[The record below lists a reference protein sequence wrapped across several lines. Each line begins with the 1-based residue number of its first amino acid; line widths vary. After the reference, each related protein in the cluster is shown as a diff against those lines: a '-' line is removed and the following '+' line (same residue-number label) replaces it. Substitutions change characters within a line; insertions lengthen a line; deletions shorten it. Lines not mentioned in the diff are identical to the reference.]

1 MSLTITIELGD
12 ADLQHFI
19 DGMRKAQEETKH
31 LTALQVTDA
40 AKKLLADSA
49 GVQVPGFIAERLAKL
64 DSMIAMVHDAGWAL
78 PADDQQRVLS
88 ALTYFADPKDV
99 IPDTVP
105 VLGFLDDAIMIELCV
120 RELKHELDAY
130 EDFCDFRNTEA
141 HRLGVDPAD
150 HAVQRAD
157 WLEGRR
163 EELQDRMRRRRRDS
177 YSGAGGGS
185 WKPTLF
191 KFG

>member
-19 DGMRKAQEETKH
+19 DGMRKAQDEARH
-31 LTALQVTDA
+31 LSAQQVTDA
-40 AKKLLADSA
+40 AKRLLADSA
-49 GVQVPGFIAERLAKL
+49 GCAVPAFIGERLGKL
-64 DSMIAMVHDAGWAL
+64 GAMIEMVHDAGWAL
-78 PADDQQRVLS
+78 PDEDKQRVLS

-130 EDFCDFRNTEA
+130 EDFCDFRTSEA
-141 HRLGVDPAD
+141 RRLGVDASD
-150 HAVQRAD
+150 HDVQRAD

-163 EELQDRMRRRRRDS
+163 DELQDRMRRRRRDS
-177 YSGAGGGS
+177 YSGAGGG
-185 WKPTLF
+185 WRPTLF

>member
-1 MSLTITIELGD
+1 MSLAITIELGD

-19 DGMRKAQEETKH
+19 DAMQRAQQESKH
-31 LTALQVTDA
+31 LSAREVTDA
-40 AKKLLADSA
+40 ASKLLVD
-49 GVQVPGFIAERLAKL
+49 GHKIKLPHFIAERLGKL
-64 DSMIAMVHDAGWAL
+64 DSMIAMVNDEGFSL
-78 PADDQQRVLS
+78 PEEDRQRVL
-88 ALTYFADPKDV
+88 ACLTYFANPEDI
-99 IPDTVP
+99 IPDNVP

-130 EDFCDFRNTEA
+130 DDFCDFRNSEA
-141 HRLGVDPAD
+141 RRHGVDPASHD
-150 HAVQRAD
+150 VQRAD

-177 YSGAGGGS
+177 YSGVGGG

>member
-1 MSLTITIELGD
+1 MSLSITIDLGD

-31 LTALQVTDA
+31 LSPQQITDA
-40 AKKLLADSA
+40 AQKLLSDS
-49 GVQVPGFIAERLAKL
+49 VNVPVPAFIGERLAKL
-64 DSMIAMVHDAGWAL
+64 DAMIRMVHDAGWAL
-78 PADDQQRVLS
+78 PDDDKQRVLS

-130 EDFCDFRNTEA
+130 DDFCDFRNTEA
-141 HRLGVDPAD
+141 QRHGVDPAD
-150 HAVQRAD
+150 HSIDRAG

-177 YSGAGGGS
+177 YSGSGG
-185 WKPTLF
+185 WKPMLF

>member
-1 MSLTITIELGD
+1 MSLSITIDLGD

-19 DGMRKAQEETKH
+19 DGMKKAQEETKH
-31 LTALQVTDA
+31 LTAQQITDA
-40 AKKLLADSA
+40 ARKLLADSVS
-49 GVQVPGFIAERLAKL
+49 VQVPHFIAERLSKL
-64 DSMIAMVHDAGWAL
+64 DAMINMVHDAGWAL
-78 PADDQQRVLS
+78 PEEDKTRVLS

-130 EDFCDFRNTEA
+130 EDFCDFRNAEA
-141 HRLGVDPAD
+141 ARLGVDPASHD
-150 HAVQRAD
+150 VQRAQ

-163 EELQDRMRRRRRDS
+163 EELQDRMRRRRRES
-177 YSGAGGGS
+177 YSGAGSS

>member
-19 DGMRKAQEETKH
+19 DGMTKAQEETRH
-31 LTALQVTDA
+31 LTPQQITDA
-40 AKKLLADSA
+40 AMKLLSDSR
-49 GVQVPGFIAERLAKL
+49 GTQVPAFIADRLAKL
-64 DSMIAMVHDAGWAL
+64 DAMINMVHDVGWAL
-78 PADDQQRVLS
+78 PDEDKVRVLS

-130 EDFCDFRNTEA
+130 EDFCDFRTAEA
-141 HRLGVDPAD
+141 KRHNVDP
-150 HAVQRAD
+150 HTLQMQRLD

-177 YSGAGGGS
+177 YSGTGG
-185 WKPTLF
+185 WKPSLF
-191 KFG
+191 RFS

>member
-1 MSLTITIELGD
+1 MSLTITIDLGD

-19 DGMRKAQEETKH
+19 DGMKKAQEETRH
-31 LTALQVTDA
+31 LTAQQITDA
-40 AKKLLADSA
+40 ARKLLADSSE
-49 GVQVPGFIAERLAKL
+49 VTVPHFIAERLAKL
-64 DSMIAMVHDAGWAL
+64 DAMINMVHDAGWAL
-78 PADDQQRVLS
+78 PDEDKTRVLS

-130 EDFCDFRNTEA
+130 DDFCDFRNSEA
-141 HRLGVDPAD
+141 GRLGVDPASHD
-150 HAVQRAD
+150 VQRAR

-177 YSGAGGGS
+177 YSGSGSS
-185 WKPTLF
+185 WKPALF

>member
-1 MSLTITIELGD
+1 MSLSITIDLGD

-31 LTALQVTDA
+31 LSAQQITDA
-40 AKKLLADSA
+40 AKKLLSDSA
-49 GVQVPGFIAERLAKL
+49 GVQVPAFIGERLAKL
-64 DSMIAMVHDAGWAL
+64 DAMIRMVHDAGWAL
-78 PADDQQRVLS
+78 PDEDKQRVLS

-130 EDFCDFRNTEA
+130 DDFCDFRNTEA
-141 HRLGVDPAD
+141 HRHGVDPAD
-150 HAVQRAD
+150 HSVDRAD

-177 YSGAGGGS
+177 YSGSGG
-185 WKPTLF
+185 WKPMLF

>member
-1 MSLTITIELGD
+1 MSLSITIDLGD

-31 LTALQVTDA
+31 LSAQQVTDA

-49 GVQVPGFIAERLAKL
+49 GVQVPAFIAERLSKL
-64 DSMIAMVHDAGWAL
+64 DAMISMVHDSGWAL
-78 PADDQQRVLS
+78 PEEDKQRVLS

-130 EDFCDFRNTEA
+130 DDFCDFRNAEA
-141 HRLGVDPAD
+141 ERLGVDPAS
-150 HAVQRAD
+150 HELQRAD

-177 YSGAGGGS
+177 YSGTSG
-185 WKPTLF
+185 WKPMLF

>member
-1 MSLTITIELGD
+1 MSLSITIDLGD

-31 LTALQVTDA
+31 LSPQQVTDA

-49 GVQVPGFIAERLAKL
+49 GVQVPGFIAERLSKL
-64 DSMIAMVHDAGWAL
+64 DAMISMVHDAGWAL
-78 PADDQQRVLS
+78 PEEDKTRVLS

-130 EDFCDFRNTEA
+130 DDFCDFRNSEA
-141 HRLGVDPAD
+141 RRHGVDPAD
-150 HAVQRAD
+150 HSIERAD

-177 YSGAGGGS
+177 YSGAGG

>member
-19 DGMRKAQEETKH
+19 DGMKKAQEETKH
-31 LTALQVTDA
+31 LSAQQITDA
-40 AKKLLADSA
+40 ARKLLADSA
-49 GVQVPGFIAERLAKL
+49 NVPVPHFIAERLAKL
-64 DSMIAMVHDAGWAL
+64 DAMIAMVHDAGWAL
-78 PADDQQRVLS
+78 PDEDKGRVLS

-130 EDFCDFRNTEA
+130 DDFCDFRNNEA
-141 HRLGVDPAD
+141 ARLGVDPASHD
-150 HAVQRAD
+150 VQRAQ

-163 EELQDRMRRRRRDS
+163 EELQDCMRRRRRDS
-177 YSGAGGGS
+177 YSGTTGS

-191 KFG
+191 RFG

>member
-1 MSLTITIELGD
+1 MSLSITIDLGD

-31 LTALQVTDA
+31 LSAQQVTDA

-49 GVQVPGFIAERLAKL
+49 GVQVPAFIAERLSKL
-64 DSMIAMVHDAGWAL
+64 DAMISMVHDSGWAL
-78 PADDQQRVLS
+78 PEEDKQRVLS

-130 EDFCDFRNTEA
+130 DDFCDFRNAEA
-141 HRLGVDPAD
+141 ERLGVDPAS
-150 HAVQRAD
+150 HELQRAD

-177 YSGAGGGS
+177 YSGPSG
-185 WKPTLF
+185 WKPMLF

>member
-19 DGMRKAQEETKH
+19 DGMKKAQEETKH
-31 LTALQVTDA
+31 LSAQQITDA
-40 AKKLLADSA
+40 ARKLLADSA
-49 GVQVPGFIAERLAKL
+49 SVEVPHFIAERLAKL
-64 DSMIAMVHDAGWAL
+64 DAMINMVHDAGWAL
-78 PADDQQRVLS
+78 PDEDKTRVLS

-130 EDFCDFRNTEA
+130 DDFCDFRNSEA
-141 HRLGVDPAD
+141 GRLGVDPAS
-150 HAVQRAD
+150 HEVQRAQ

-177 YSGAGGGS
+177 YSGSGSS
-185 WKPTLF
+185 WKPALF

>member
-19 DGMRKAQEETKH
+19 DGMKKAQEETRH
-31 LTALQVTDA
+31 LSAQQVTDA
-40 AKKLLADSA
+40 AGKLLSESRD
-49 GVQVPGFIAERLAKL
+49 VQVPGFIAERLGKL
-64 DSMIAMVHDAGWAL
+64 DAMINMVHDAGWAL
-78 PADDQQRVLS
+78 PDEDKQRVLS

-130 EDFCDFRNTEA
+130 EDFCDYRKSEA
-141 HRLGVDPAD
+141 ERRGEDTANMG
-150 HAVQRAD
+150 RED

-163 EELQDRMRRRRRDS
+163 AELQDRMHRRRRDS
-177 YSGAGGGS
+177 YSGTGS
-185 WKPTLF
+185 WKPALF
-191 KFG
+191 KFGG

>member
-12 ADLQHFI
+12 ADLAHFI
-19 DGMRKAQEETKH
+19 DGMKKAQVETKH
-31 LTALQVTDA
+31 LSAQQITDA

-49 GVQVPGFIAERLAKL
+49 NVQVPGFIAERLGKL
-64 DSMIAMVHDAGWAL
+64 DAMIAMVHDTGWAL
-78 PADDQQRVLS
+78 PEEDKQRVLS

-130 EDFCDFRNTEA
+130 DDFCDFRRAEA
-141 HRLGVDPAD
+141 ERRGEDLSNM
-150 HAVQRAD
+150 QRAD

-163 EELQDRMRRRRRDS
+163 LELQDRMHRRRRES
-177 YSGAGGGS
+177 YSGQGS
-185 WKPTLF
+185 WKPALF
-191 KFG
+191 KFGG

>member
-1 MSLTITIELGD
+1 MSLTITIDLGD

-19 DGMRKAQEETKH
+19 DGMKKAQEETKH
-31 LTALQVTDA
+31 LTAQQITDA
-40 AKKLLADSA
+40 ARKLLADSA
-49 GVQVPGFIAERLAKL
+49 NVPVPHFIAERLAKL
-64 DSMIAMVHDAGWAL
+64 DAMINMVHDVGWAL
-78 PADDQQRVLS
+78 PEEDKTRVLS

-130 EDFCDFRNTEA
+130 DDFCDFRNSEA
-141 HRLGVDPAD
+141 GRLGVDPAS
-150 HAVQRAD
+150 HEVQRAR

-177 YSGAGGGS
+177 YSGSGSS
-185 WKPTLF
+185 WKPALF

>member
-1 MSLTITIELGD
+1 MSLSITIDLGD

-19 DGMRKAQEETKH
+19 DGMKKAQEETKH
-31 LTALQVTDA
+31 LSAQQITDA
-40 AKKLLADSA
+40 ARKLLADS
-49 GVQVPGFIAERLAKL
+49 VNVPVPHFIAERLSKL
-64 DSMIAMVHDAGWAL
+64 DAMINMVHDAGWAL
-78 PADDQQRVLS
+78 PDEDKNRVLS

-130 EDFCDFRNTEA
+130 DDFCDFRNAEA
-141 HRLGVDPAD
+141 ARLGVDPASHD
-150 HAVQRAD
+150 VQRAH

-177 YSGAGGGS
+177 YSGAGS
-185 WKPTLF
+185 AWKPALF

>member
-1 MSLTITIELGD
+1 MSLSITIDLGD

-31 LTALQVTDA
+31 LSPQQITDA
-40 AKKLLADSA
+40 ARKLLADSA
-49 GVQVPGFIAERLAKL
+49 GVQVPGFIAERLSKL
-64 DSMIAMVHDAGWAL
+64 DAMISMVHDTGWAL
-78 PADDQQRVLS
+78 PEEDKTRVLS

-130 EDFCDFRNTEA
+130 DDFCDFRNTEA
-141 HRLGVDPAD
+141 ARHGVDPAD
-150 HAVQRAD
+150 HTIERAD

-177 YSGAGGGS
+177 YSGSGG
-185 WKPTLF
+185 WKPMLF

>member
-1 MSLTITIELGD
+1 MSLTITIDLGD

-31 LTALQVTDA
+31 LSAQQITDA

-49 GVQVPGFIAERLAKL
+49 GVQVPEFIAERLAKL
-64 DSMIAMVHDAGWAL
+64 GAMSDMVHDTGWAL
-78 PADDQQRVLS
+78 PDEDKQRVLS

-120 RELKHELDAY
+120 RELRHELDAY
-130 EDFCDFRNTEA
+130 EDFCDFRNAEA
-141 HRLGVDPAD
+141 RRLGVDPAGHD
-150 HAVQRAD
+150 VQRAD

-177 YSGAGGGS
+177 YSGAGGS
-185 WKPTLF
+185 WRPTLF

>member
-1 MSLTITIELGD
+1 MSLSITIDLGD

-31 LTALQVTDA
+31 LSPQQITDA

-49 GVQVPGFIAERLAKL
+49 DVQVPAFIGERLSKL
-64 DSMIAMVHDAGWAL
+64 DAMISMVHDSGWAL
-78 PADDQQRVLS
+78 PENDKERVLS

-130 EDFCDFRNTEA
+130 DDFCDFRNAEA
-141 HRLGVDPAD
+141 QRHGVDPAS
-150 HAVQRAD
+150 HEVQRAD

-177 YSGAGGGS
+177 YSGTSG
-185 WKPTLF
+185 WKPMLF

>member
-19 DGMRKAQEETKH
+19 AGMRKAQEETAH
-31 LTALQVTDA
+31 LRAQQITDA
-40 AKKLLADSA
+40 ARKLLAESA
-49 GVQVPGFIAERLAKL
+49 GLQVPGFIAERLGKL
-64 DSMIAMVHDAGWAL
+64 DAMISMVLDAGWAL
-78 PADDQQRVLS
+78 PEDDKRRVLS

-130 EDFCDFRNTEA
+130 EDFCDYRRSEA
-141 HRLGVDPAD
+141 ARRGIDAGELEL
-150 HAVQRAD
+150 QRVD

-163 EELQDRMRRRRRDS
+163 EELQERMHRRRRES
-177 YSGAGGGS
+177 YSGMGVWRPA
-185 WKPTLF
+185 LF
-191 KFG
+191 KFGG

>member
-19 DGMRKAQEETKH
+19 DGMKKAQEETKH
-31 LTALQVTDA
+31 LSAQQITDA
-40 AKKLLADSA
+40 ARKLLADSA
-49 GVQVPGFIAERLAKL
+49 NVPVPHFIAERLAKL
-64 DSMIAMVHDAGWAL
+64 DAMIAMVHDAGWAL
-78 PADDQQRVLS
+78 PDEDKGRVLS

-130 EDFCDFRNTEA
+130 DDFCDFRNNEA
-141 HRLGVDPAD
+141 ARLGVDPASHD
-150 HAVQRAD
+150 VQRAQ

-177 YSGAGGGS
+177 YSGTTGS

-191 KFG
+191 RFG

>member
-19 DGMRKAQEETKH
+19 DGMKKAQEETKH
-31 LTALQVTDA
+31 LTAQQVTDA
-40 AKKLLADSA
+40 ARKLLADSA
-49 GVQVPGFIAERLAKL
+49 NVQVPHFIAERLAKL
-64 DSMIAMVHDAGWAL
+64 DAMIAMVHDAGWAL
-78 PADDQQRVLS
+78 PEDDKNRVLS

-130 EDFCDFRNTEA
+130 EDFCDFRNAEA
-141 HRLGVDPAD
+141 ARLGVDPAS
-150 HAVQRAD
+150 HEVQRAQ

-177 YSGAGGGS
+177 YSGGGGA
-185 WKPTLF
+185 WKPALF
-191 KFG
+191 RFG